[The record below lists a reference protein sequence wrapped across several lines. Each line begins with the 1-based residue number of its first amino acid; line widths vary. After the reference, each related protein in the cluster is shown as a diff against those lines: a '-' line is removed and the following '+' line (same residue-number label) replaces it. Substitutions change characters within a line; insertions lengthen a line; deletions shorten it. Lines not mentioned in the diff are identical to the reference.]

1 MNVLRVKDKEMRRLR
16 KLVENALID
25 TQENYINTRK
35 EQLRE
40 ESLKCHDEMDAAWY
54 NRIIQELDWVQ
65 QMKSKPTH
73 NCFMQATSPEE
84 QKIYNVRKGMV
95 KE

>member
-1 MNVLRVKDKEMRRLR
+1 MRVKDKEMRRLR

>member
-1 MNVLRVKDKEMRRLR
+1 VLRVKDKEMRRLR

>member
-1 MNVLRVKDKEMRRLR
+1 MRRLR

-25 TQENYINTRK
+25 TQENYMNTRK
-35 EQLRE
+35 EQLKE

-73 NCFMQATSPEE
+73 NCFMQAQSPEE
-84 QKIYNVRKGMV
+84 QKIYDHRRTD
-95 KE
+95 

>member
-1 MNVLRVKDKEMRRLR
+1 MRRLTR
-16 KLVENALID
+16 LIENALVD
-25 TQENYINTRK
+25 TQDRYITTRK

-40 ESLKCHDEMDAAWY
+40 EALKCHDEMDAAWY

-73 NCFMQATSPEE
+73 NCFMATSPEE
-84 QKIYNVRKGMV
+84 QKIYDLRRTD
-95 KE
+95 